1 MQESEFLGRYRETSL
16 GFAHQEVARREMVDE
31 LYEKIDS
38 WANVLPNT
46 PGLEDN
52 IARFGLQ
59 KVRTE
64 VLPSGLVLLVS
75 DVFEIY
81 DPPHLHD
88 YSHLNDKT
96 NFSDAKYHAEQY
108 VDQDKVFLYSLPA
121 NSHTSRHTHDTPELQ
136 KIIYGSAL
144 MDGRKMDK
152 YVTTKIGTNHQIT
165 TGNEPAII
173 MVALLGAKNIPED
186 LQHIHSE

>member
-1 MQESEFLGRYRETSL
+1 MQESEFFGRYTEISL
-16 GFAHQEVARREMVDE
+16 SFTRPENGRDKINE

-38 WANVLPNT
+38 WANILPSS
-46 PGLEDN
+46 PGLEEN
-52 IARFGLQ
+52 IAKFGLQ
-59 KVRTE
+59 MVQTE
-64 VLPSGLVLLVS
+64 VLPSGLVLLAS
-75 DVFEIY
+75 DIFKIHN
-81 DPPHLHD
+81 PPLLHD

-108 VDQDKVFLYSLPA
+108 VDYDKVFLYSLPA

-136 KIIYGSAL
+136 KIIYGNAL
-144 MDGRKMDK
+144 MDGKKMER
-152 YVTTKIGTNHQIT
+152 YVTTNIGANHQIT

-173 MVALLGAKNIPED
+173 MVALLGAKNIPEA